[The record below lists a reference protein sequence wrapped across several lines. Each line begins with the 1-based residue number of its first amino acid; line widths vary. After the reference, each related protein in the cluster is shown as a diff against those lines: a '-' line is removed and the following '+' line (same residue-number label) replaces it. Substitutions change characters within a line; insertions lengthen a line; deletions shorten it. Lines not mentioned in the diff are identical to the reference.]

1 MAGRDHDHDPAGHGH
16 AHPHDHA
23 GRGPAHPHDH
33 DHAAHEPAGGRPSGA
48 THDHEG
54 HDHGDYQGHD
64 HPHGDHDHNHAAELR
79 ATPIA
84 RLSWALALT
93 VTFMGVE
100 AAVGF
105 WSHSLSLIA
114 DAGHM
119 LADAA
124 ALALAL
130 IAQRIARRAR
140 TKASTYGYR
149 RAEVLAAFANGTAL
163 ALTAVW
169 IVVEAVERWR
179 SPMVIHGEA
188 MMITAALGLAVNLGA
203 AAILRS
209 GSHNANTR
217 AALAHVLSDALG
229 SLGAIVA
236 GALVLTM
243 DLRRA
248 DPAIGV
254 AIGLLI
260 AWSGVRL
267 VRDTTRV
274 LMEGTPPHIDLV
286 KVESV
291 IREVPGVADLHD
303 LHVWTISEG
312 FDSLT
317 VHIVLA
323 RGFHG
328 TDVAAA
334 VSRHLRDT
342 LKIEHSTVQPEAPKR
357 DSLIPLRRKAK
368 SPAA

>member
-1 MAGRDHDHDPAGHGH
+1 M
-16 AHPHDHA
+16 
-23 GRGPAHPHDH
+23 
-33 DHAAHEPAGGRPSGA
+33 
-48 THDHEG
+48 
-54 HDHGDYQGHD
+54 
-64 HPHGDHDHNHAAELR
+64 
-79 ATPIA
+79 
-84 RLSWALALT
+84 
-93 VTFMGVE
+93 FVE
-100 AAVGF
+100 AIVGF
-105 WSHSLSLIA
+105 WSNSLSLVA

-140 TKASTYGYR
+140 TKQSTYGYR

-169 IVVEAVERWR
+169 IIVEAVERWQR
-179 SPMVIHGEA
+179 PVMIHGEA

-203 AAILRS
+203 AAILRA
-209 GSHNANTR
+209 GTHNANTR

-229 SLGAIVA
+229 SLGAIIA
-236 GALVLTM
+236 GALILTM

-248 DPAIGV
+248 DPVIGI

-274 LMEGTPPHIDLV
+274 LMESTPPHIDLA
-286 KVESV
+286 KVEAA
-291 IREVPGVADLHD
+291 IREVPGVSDLHD

-317 VHIVLA
+317 VHVVLA

-328 TDVAAA
+328 TDVSAA
-334 VSRHLRDT
+334 VCRHLHDK
-342 LKIEHSTVQPEAPKR
+342 LKIEHSTVQPEPPKH
-357 DSLIPLRRKAK
+357 DSLVPLRRRPKAE
-368 SPAA
+368 AT